1 MRSFVQTAVTILV
14 IVSFVFLIYWLW
26 QRQPRSNQP
35 QNQEPNTK
43 QETQN
48 NQPQDS
54 FLNIKDGSIIASSPL
69 KISGKTQPNSKVLVF
84 SNTFND
90 IATIAQDG
98 SYSLDENLT
107 NGLNLISVVSLDKD
121 FKQIQKQDIS
131 LYLKS
136 KNDASDFT
144 QTAAGNVTKIFQNTV
159 TVSTANG
166 DLNVSTSS
174 STKYTLPT
182 PPPSKSPQPKT
193 SGPDIRVGDFIIALG
208 TNSSDNSLTALQL
221 TVIRDNKPTISKT
234 YSVVKLASAVKQKI
248 FSGTSIVDNK
258 LIEFTLDKNAQIFSS
273 DKKADEKAITK
284 NQTAIIFYAPQNQDN
299 IASLVYIYP

>member
-1 MRSFVQTAVTILV
+1 MRSFLQTAVTILV

-35 QNQEPNTK
+35 QNQQPNTK

-131 LYLKS
+131 LYLKG

-144 QTAAGNVTKIFQNTV
+144 QMAAGNVTKIFQNTV

-208 TNSSDNSLTALQL
+208 TTSSDNSLTALQL